1 MAVYK
6 QTYVPYQGPL
16 RNDRWRFTILTRFS
30 FMKVFQSRLLAA
42 FFSLCFIPP
51 LLAGAI
57 LYANHNAQALMS
69 LSAPAFGGLASGVKI
84 NGAFFNLVFRTQAFL
99 SFLLVTFAGPGLV
112 SGDIANNAIV
122 IYLSKPFS
130 RAEYVMG
137 RLTVL
142 LALTSAVTWVPAVIL
157 LVVQTDLAGF
167 RWLHDN
173 YRVAAAFLVA
183 YWLWIA
189 AISLLALAV
198 SAVVKWR
205 PLATGGLL
213 VIFFAGA
220 GFATMTNQILV
231 LNRQWGLL
239 MSLDSSISMVFYWLM
254 EGETERG
261 HVPAWTAFVTLVSL
275 CLACVALLRVK
286 IRAYE
291 EVR

>member
-6 QTYVPYQGPL
+6 QTYAPYQGPL
-16 RNDRWRFTILTRFS
+16 RGERWRFTILTRFS
-30 FMKVFQSRLLAA
+30 FMKLFQSRLLAA

-51 LLAGAI
+51 LVAGGI
-57 LYANHNAQALMS
+57 LYANHSAEALTS
-69 LSAPAFGGLASGVKI
+69 LSAPIGLASVKI

-99 SFLLVTFAGPGLV
+99 AFLLVTFAGPGLV
-112 SGDIANNAIV
+112 SGDMANNAIV

-142 LALTSAVTWVPAVIL
+142 LALTSAVTWIPAIIL
-157 LVVQTDLAGF
+157 LVVQTDLVGF
-167 RWLHDN
+167 QWFHDN
-173 YRVAAAFLVA
+173 YRVAAAFLVS

-198 SAVVKWR
+198 SATVKWR
-205 PLATGGLL
+205 PLATGCLL

-220 GFATMTNQILV
+220 GFATMTNQVLV
-231 LNRQWGLL
+231 LERQWGLL

-261 HVPAWTAFVTLVSL
+261 HVPAWTAFATLVAL
-275 CLACVALLRVK
+275 CIVCVALLRVK